1 MKVTRI
7 IAAAVMS
14 AVLAG
19 TAQAQGPVP
28 AVNCTGD
35 LTSRW
40 STPCSIGNTV
50 QANVPFVARMEMVSS
65 TTLPQ
70 PVAAD
75 FGTDAGLN
83 TPSSNPTVLTVR
95 ANAGYKVTA
104 TAAAST
110 WTGPAGSSKASSD
123 LRVFVN
129 NSTSMQPLS
138 TNGVDIFTEST
149 PTAGTAINIGYNVR
163 YQWMTDV
170 PGNYSLA
177 INYTLTA
184 P

>member
-50 QANVPFVARMEMVSS
+50 QASVPFVARMEMQSS

-70 PVAAD
+70 PVAND
-75 FGTDAGLN
+75 FGNTAGLS
-83 TPSSNPTVLTVR
+83 TPSATPTVLTVR

-104 TAAAST
+104 TAAANT
-110 WTGPAGSSKASSD
+110 WTGPVGSSKASTD

-129 NSTSMQPLS
+129 NSTTMQALS
-138 TNGVDIFTEST
+138 TTGVNIFTEST
-149 PTAGTAINIGYNVR
+149 PTAGTAINIGYNVL
-163 YQWMTDV
+163 YQWLTDV
-170 PGNYSLA
+170 PGSYSLA
-177 INYTLTA
+177 VNYTLTA